1 MMLLSIDWGF
11 AGVVCGVGIGMT
23 FLILVGMIFFIKL
36 LSWAVGQL
44 DKDNKSEK
52 TVKAEPTKVVE
63 KSSVEH
69 PTPHEQA
76 AIAMAMH
83 LYFDAHDEEPH
94 VITIEEV
101 EKRYSPWSS
110 KIYNMRNFT
119 K

>member
-11 AGVVCGVGIGMT
+11 AGVVCGVGVGTT
-23 FLILVGMIFFIKL
+23 FLILVGLILFIKL
-36 LSWAVGQL
+36 LSWAVGL
-44 DKDNKSEK
+44 KDKKPAVDSA
-52 TVKAEPTKVVE
+52 KAEVKVVE
-63 KSSVEH
+63 KTSTNSH
-69 PTPHEQA
+69 PTSYEQA
-76 AIAMAMH
+76 AIALAMH

>member
-11 AGVVCGVGIGMT
+11 AGVVCGVGVGTT
-23 FLILVGMIFFIKL
+23 FLILVGLILFIKL
-36 LSWAVGQL
+36 LSWAVEL
-44 DKDNKSEK
+44 KDKKPVAE
-52 TVKAEPTKVVE
+52 VKAEVKDEQKTST
-63 KSSVEH
+63 SSH
-69 PTPHEQA
+69 PTSHEQA
-76 AIAMAMH
+76 AIALAMH

-110 KIYNMRNFT
+110 KMYNVRHFT

>member
-1 MMLLSIDWGF
+1 MLLLNSIDWGF
-11 AGVVCGVGIGMT
+11 AGVVCGIGIGTT
-23 FLILVGMIFFIKL
+23 FLILIGLIFFIKF
-36 LSWAVGQL
+36 LSWAINASDRKKTAEVKTEAKQV
-44 DKDNKSEK
+44 EK
-52 TVKAEPTKVVE
+52 TSTN
-63 KSSVEH
+63 EH
-69 PTPHEQA
+69 PTSHEQA
-76 AIAMAMH
+76 AIALAMH